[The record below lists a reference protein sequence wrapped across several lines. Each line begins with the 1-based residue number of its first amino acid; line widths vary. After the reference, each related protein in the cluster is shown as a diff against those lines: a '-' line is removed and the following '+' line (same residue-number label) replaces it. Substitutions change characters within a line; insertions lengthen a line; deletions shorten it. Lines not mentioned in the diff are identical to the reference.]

1 MLSYIK
7 RIFTIIMAAV
17 MLAQPFVA
25 QAVNLDSAFNSLL
38 GQGTAVSLNSPG
50 RFQSGSRNTFSA
62 GGFDMRIPRAS
73 SSPSVF
79 SFTPPNIAIG
89 CNGISAHFGGL
100 SFISGKE
107 FEQMIKQIGTG
118 VIVGFVVQMAIKVT
132 CPMCEDIINK
142 LRQAAELAAKFAV
155 DGCNAGMAI
164 GAKLADS
171 ASKSTLFG
179 ASGGDKPQSKAERVK
194 SECGTGSTTVGTS
207 SDLLEALTSNC
218 KDLSTAYDFLISNAK
233 QMAGLSG
240 SDKDSNAAKAVD
252 ANVQCTAGYGNLT
265 WASLASLDSDN
276 KDKTAAGNGMI
287 QATFSS
293 SSYERK
299 LLFMNLL
306 GVQVA
311 PTPSTGGQSGKVPS
325 CEDGEGVTR
334 YEGVCAPRLT
344 QDDAKGLMAFIMC
357 GTANLDNLPQYATIQ
372 TFCKGYR
379 PEVADSAGQLQQLK
393 VYDCQTSG
401 SAYSKEESIEHCP
414 VVKLN
419 EFKNVFTG
427 METGYAVKV
436 RRILEYGM
444 TKIINDQSFFTNDAL
459 DQQLLQ
465 LINMA
470 PFPLYQALNVA
481 AIYPAAVNDLL
492 DMLSLLVA
500 QQLAVSQ
507 LEEMLRIH
515 SRTGIS
521 KQCFQLSP
529 ELVLTTAS
537 STRAYAAQFAAEIAK
552 NYTLQ
557 QMIIEQI
564 RTLNL
569 SIQKQV
575 LSADMLNSAK
585 FAQNVTGVMPNVKSN

>member
-1 MLSYIK
+1 MLKYIK
-7 RIFTIIMAAV
+7 RIFTIFMAAV

-50 RFQSGSRNTFSA
+50 RFQSGGRNSFTA

-79 SFTPPNIAIG
+79 SFTPPGLSIG

-164 GAKLADS
+164 GAALADS
-171 ASKSTLFG
+171 ASKNMFG
-179 ASGGDKPQSKAERVK
+179 GTGDKPKSRAERVK
-194 SECGTGSTTVGTS
+194 AECGSGSTTVGS
-207 SDLLEALTSNC
+207 ASDLLDALTSNC
-218 KDLSTAYDFLISNAK
+218 KDLTTAYDFLVKSSK
-233 QMAGLSG
+233 QIAGLAPD
-240 SDKDSNAAKAVD
+240 DKTPQGD
-252 ANVQCTAGYGNLT
+252 AIKKTVECTSGYGNLT
-265 WASLASLDSDN
+265 WASLSSLDADN
-276 KDKTAAGNGMI
+276 KDKTTVGNGII

-306 GVQVA
+306 GVQIG
-311 PTPSTGGQSGKVPS
+311 PVPGTDNNKQPY
-325 CEDGEGVTR
+325 CEDGEGKPQ
-334 YEGVCAPRLT
+334 YQGVCSPRMS

-357 GTANLDNLPQYATIQ
+357 GTIDVSDLSQYATI
-372 TFCKGYR
+372 TKFCQGYR
-379 PEVADSAGQLQQLK
+379 PEVKDAAGHLQTLK
-393 VYDCQTSG
+393 VFDCKLTG
-401 SAYSKEESIEHCP
+401 TPYSKEEAVEHCP
-414 VVKLN
+414 VVVLN
-419 EFKNVFTG
+419 DFKNVFTG
-427 METGYAVKV
+427 MEEGYAYKV
-436 RRILEYGM
+436 RKLLQYGM
-444 TKIINDQSFFTNDAL
+444 NKIVQDQSFFTDNAT
-459 DQQLLQ
+459 DQQLLK

-481 AIYPAAVNDLL
+481 AIYPAAVDDLL

-515 SRTGIS
+515 GRTGID
-521 KQCFQLSP
+521 KQCFQLNP

-537 STRAYAAQFAAEIAK
+537 STRAYAEKFAAEIAK

-585 FAQNVTGVMPNVKSN
+585 FAQNVTGVMPNVKAN

>member
-1 MLSYIK
+1 MLNYIK
-7 RIFTIIMAAV
+7 KLFTIFMASV

-50 RFQSGSRNTFSA
+50 KFQSGSRNTFTA
-62 GGFDMRIPRAS
+62 GGFDMRIPRS
-73 SSPSVF
+73 SSTPSLF

-171 ASKSTLFG
+171 AYSSMFSSAQSDKS
-179 ASGGDKPQSKAERVK
+179 QSKAENVTNK
-194 SECGTGSTTVGTS
+194 CGMGGTTVGS
-207 SDLLEALTSNC
+207 ASDLLDALTSNC
-218 KDLSTAYDFLISNAK
+218 KDLSTAYNYLVGYSK
-233 QMAGLSG
+233 QLAGLS
-240 SDKDSNAAKAVD
+240 SAEKDSEKAKAIEE
-252 ANVQCTAGYGNLT
+252 NVKCTAGYGNLT
-265 WASLASLDSDN
+265 WASLKSLDADN
-276 KDKTAAGNGMI
+276 KDKLGINN
-287 QATFSS
+287 ATFSS

-306 GVQVA
+306 GVQVEPVPGTA
-311 PTPSTGGQSGKVPS
+311 NDPSKVPY
-325 CEDGEGVTR
+325 CEDGEGNTR
-334 YEGVCAPRLT
+334 YKGVCAPRLT

-357 GTANLDNLPQYATIQ
+357 GTVNLDGLPNYATIK
-372 TFCKGYR
+372 TFCSGYR
-379 PEVADSAGQLQQLK
+379 PEVADASGHLQQLK
-393 VYDCQTSG
+393 VFRCDASG

-414 VVKLN
+414 IVKLA
-419 EFKNVFTG
+419 EFKDVFTG

-444 TKIINDQSFFTNDAL
+444 NKIINDQSFFTDAPL

-515 SRTGIS
+515 SRSGIS

>member
-1 MLSYIK
+1 MLNYIK

-89 CNGISAHFGGL
+89 CNGVSAHFGGL

-164 GAKLADS
+164 GSKLAES

-179 ASGGDKPQSKAERVK
+179 SSGEDKEKGKAEVVK
-194 SECGTGSTTVGTS
+194 SSCSSNDTTVGNS
-207 SDLLEALTSNC
+207 SDLLQALTSNC
-218 KDLSTAYDFLISNAK
+218 KDLSTAYDFLVSNSK
-233 QMAGLSG
+233 RLAGLSG
-240 SDKDSNAAKAVD
+240 DDNDSEKAKQIKE
-252 ANVQCTAGYGNLT
+252 NVQCTAGYGNIT
-265 WASLASLDSDN
+265 WASLKSLDADN
-276 KDKTAAGNGMI
+276 KDKLAAGNGMI

-306 GVQVA
+306 GVQVSPVPGTA
-311 PTPSTGGQSGKVPS
+311 SNPGKVPY
-325 CEDGEGVTR
+325 CDNGNGKM
-334 YEGVCAPRLT
+334 YNGVCTPRLT

-357 GTANLDNLPQYATIQ
+357 GTVDVADLPQYATIDK
-372 TFCKGYR
+372 FCKGYR
-379 PEVADSAGQLQQLK
+379 PEVATSAGSMQQLQ
-393 VYDCQTSG
+393 VYDCQIAD
-401 SAYSKEESIEHCP
+401 SAYSKEEVIEHCP

-427 METGYAVKV
+427 METGYAIKV

-444 TKIINDQSFFTNDAL
+444 TKIVKDESFFTNEPL

-515 SRTGIS
+515 SRATNS

-529 ELVLTTAS
+529 ELILTTAS
-537 STRAYAAQFAAEIAK
+537 ATRAYAAQFAAEIAK